1 MRIRPGTS
9 KLVSAVHTSRIQ
21 VLELPNHGDARGFSF
36 VVPDEALAFLNVLGN
51 VHFAATKP
59 GAVRGNHYHLHR
71 REATIVLPGC
81 KWSLHWAENSKS
93 DPQHQEFDGNAA
105 VLLLLSP
112 QTVHAIRNDGSGE
125 LWLFAIQSEAND
137 PSDTVMCKLV

>member
-1 MRIRPGTS
+1 M
-9 KLVSAVHTSRIQ
+9 Q
-21 VLELPNHGDARGFSF
+21 VLELPNHGDARGLSF

-59 GAVRGNHYHLHR
+59 GAVRGNHYHLRR
-71 REATIVLPGC
+71 REATIVLPGS
-81 KWSLHWAENSKS
+81 KWSLHWAENSTS
-93 DPQHQEFDGNAA
+93 EPQHREFEGNRA

-112 QTVHAIRNDGSGE
+112 ETVHAIRNDGAAE

>member
-1 MRIRPGTS
+1 VKAVQTS
-9 KLVSAVHTSRIQ
+9 GIQ
-21 VLELPNHGDARGFSF
+21 VLELPNHGDARGLSF
-36 VVPDEALAFLNVLGN
+36 VVPDEALAFLKVLGK

-59 GAVRGNHYHLHR
+59 GGVRGNHYHRRR
-71 REATIVLPGC
+71 REATIVLPGA

-93 DPQHQEFDGNAA
+93 DPQHRQFDGSAA
-105 VLLLLSP
+105 VLLLLWP

-137 PSDTVMCKLV
+137 PSDTVVCKLVGT

>member
-1 MRIRPGTS
+1 MKIHPETS
-9 KLVSAVHTSRIQ
+9 RLVSAMQTSGIQ
-21 VLELPNHGDARGFSF
+21 VLELPNHGDARGLSF
-36 VVPDEALAFLNVLGN
+36 VVPEPALAFLNVLGS

-59 GAVRGNHYHLHR
+59 GAVRGNHYHLGR
-71 REATIVLPGC
+71 REATIVLPGP

-93 DPQHQEFDGNAA
+93 DAQHREFDGNAA

-125 LWLFAIQSEAND
+125 LWLFAIQSKAND